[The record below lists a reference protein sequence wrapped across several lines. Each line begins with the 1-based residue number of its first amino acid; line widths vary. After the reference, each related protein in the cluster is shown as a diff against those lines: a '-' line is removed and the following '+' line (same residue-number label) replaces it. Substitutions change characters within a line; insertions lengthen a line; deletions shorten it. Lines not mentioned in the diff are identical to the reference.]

1 MPRQGPAESSD
12 MRKKLL
18 TLVGVISGT
27 VVSAGTAWAAP
38 DYFGALAVYEDGSK
52 VSEASGGKARDI
64 TDGIAL
70 DITFRDVTADG
81 WGTYAIALQ
90 DAWYCVRSGPRNQCQ
105 FWRRSNDETN
115 NYGTADGWRDST
127 MKETYVGGY
136 DWRSNP
142 AVCHHEPWYDPDD
155 CDPAGW
161 QNPS

>member
-1 MPRQGPAESSD
+1 

-81 WGTYAIALQ
+81 W
-90 DAWYCVRSGPRNQCQ
+90 
-105 FWRRSNDETN
+105 
-115 NYGTADGWRDST
+115 RDST